1 MRSAVRFALAF
12 AVGAG
17 VLWTS
22 ATSGAQ
28 GPSSSAS
35 PVALPAATPPVSAAP
50 PLQQSAASAAAIG
63 SALYLRT
70 ARADQKAS
78 RPAPAQ
84 AEPAPASSN
93 QPLAPG
99 QTIPPEQLQAF
110 VDGVVRQAMER
121 DHIAGVTVAVVQN
134 GQILM
139 KKGYGFAGANRPVD
153 PDQTLFRLGSIS
165 KTFTWIALMKESEAG
180 RMRLTAPINL
190 YLPEK
195 LKVGDEGFKRDLLVR
210 DLMTHT
216 PGFEDRALGQLFEED
231 PARVRPLF
239 EYLRQERPRRV
250 REAGSLPVYSNY
262 GAALAG
268 EAVSYVNGHPFQDLV
283 ETEITRPLGMDH
295 TTFREP
301 YPARSDLPAPMRDS
315 LAANLS
321 RGYRWS
327 QGGFKAEPVEYLT
340 HVAPAGAASSTA
352 GDMARYM
359 LMILGGGQLD
369 GITLYSPETAR
380 GFRTTLQTSAPGVNG
395 WDNGFME
402 FALPGGFRGQGHNG
416 DTLWFHAGMATIPA
430 LNLGV
435 FIGTNTDTGPEIAH
449 ALPQQI
455 VGRFYAP
462 PLAEPRGGSANL
474 AQDPEVYAGTY
485 LNDRR
490 PYGGLGKFALM
501 LVSQLK
507 VSVTADGRLLTSDSA
522 GAQAWTPDGTSGR
535 FLAVDNPQVGA
546 FDLRDGRAVRWFA
559 PSGATA
565 FDRVGPLQQIPT
577 LIVLAALTLLASIAV
592 LVGQFTRDPREFRQT
607 TSQGRANLVQA
618 TIAVLWI
625 VALAAFAGWGVGA
638 QDQPHVILHWPGP
651 FLLIASACALVA
663 ALLTSLTL
671 VMSPWLWRGGRR
683 LDSWSAGR
691 KLGFT
696 ATTLIFSA
704 FSVVLA
710 LWGALEPW
718 SR

>member
-1 MRSAVRFALAF
+1 MRPAVRFALAF
-12 AVGAG
+12 AMGAG
-17 VLWTS
+17 VLMAS

-28 GPSSSAS
+28 SPSGSAPVFASSPSSPAPFVAGGPAAFGPSRPRPSNLKSLARQ
-35 PVALPAATPPVSAAP
+35 ALQAPPVDQRPS
-50 PLQQSAASAAAIG
+50 
-63 SALYLRT
+63 
-70 ARADQKAS
+70 ADQRLS
-78 RPAPAQ
+78 
-84 AEPAPASSN
+84 
-93 QPLAPG
+93 PG
-99 QTIPPEQLQAF
+99 ESVPPEQLQAF
-110 VDGVVRQAMER
+110 VDGVVRQAMSR

-134 GQILM
+134 GQVVM
-139 KKGYGFAGANRPVD
+139 KKGYGFAGPGRAVD

-165 KTFTWIALMKESEAG
+165 KTFTWIALMKEAEAG
-180 RMRLTAPINL
+180 RIRLTAPVNL

-210 DLMTHT
+210 DLMTHS
-216 PGFEDRALGQLFEED
+216 PGFEDRMLGQLFEEN

-250 REAGSLPVYSNY
+250 REAGALPVYSNY

-283 ETEITRPLGMDH
+283 ETEITRPLGLDH

-301 YPARSDLPAPMRDS
+301 YPARSDLPAPLKTS
-315 LAANLS
+315 LAADLS
-321 RGYRWS
+321 TGYRWA
-327 QGGFKAEPVEYLT
+327 QGGYKAEPTEYLT
-340 HVAPAGAASSTA
+340 HVAPAGAVSSTA

-369 GITLYSPETAR
+369 GTTIYNADTAR

-395 WDNGFME
+395 WDDGFME
-402 FALPGGFRGQGHNG
+402 FALPGGYRGQGHGG
-416 DTLWFHAGMATIPA
+416 DTLWFHAGMVTVPA

-435 FIGTNTDTGPEIAH
+435 FVGTNTDTGPGLAH
-449 ALPQQI
+449 ALPEQI

-462 PLAEPRGGSANL
+462 PQAEPRAGSPSL
-474 AQDPEVYAGTY
+474 AQDRETYAGTY
-485 LNDRR
+485 VDDRR

-501 LVSQLK
+501 LISQLK
-507 VSVTADGRLLTSDSA
+507 VSVTPDGRLLTT
-522 GAQAWTPDGTSGR
+522 GGGRTQAWTPDGDSGR
-535 FLAVDNPQVGA
+535 FLAVDGPQVSA
-546 FDLRDGRAVRWFA
+546 FDVKDGRAQRWYA

-565 FDRVGPLQQIPT
+565 FDRVGPLLQTPT

-592 LVGQFTRDPREFRQT
+592 MVGQFTRDPREFRQT
-607 TSQGRANLVQA
+607 TSQSRANLVQA

-625 VALAAFAGWGVGA
+625 FSLVTFAAWGVGA

-651 FLLIASACALVA
+651 FLLVASACALVA
-663 ALLTSLTL
+663 ALLTLLTL

-696 ATTLIFSA
+696 ATTLIFTA
-704 FSVVLA
+704 FSVVLG